1 MRVNPA
7 GAHSAGRGKIPRQG
21 ENSKSTPIRIIA
33 VFKIRRPHVSAA
45 FALCLGVASTPALA
59 WTPASQEFIAEM
71 GARLAPPDLYRQIAR
86 NRNAYLLGAVA
97 PFDDRQPAS
106 HVKTSE
112 GEGQLDAV
120 IVVAVNNAIRAIE
133 THRPFNEIVYRLGL
147 VAHFL
152 ADANNPLNT
161 AASDPRE
168 ARYAEDF
175 RAYLEST
182 TPRVEV
188 VFYGF
193 RPGFQGR
200 RDLPQLIRETL
211 TRSRKL
217 YPLVGREYRRIGF
230 ASGAAS
236 FDDRSTAYAVAAL
249 SFSHAV
255 SDIAEVLR
263 YIWLEAGGIDT
274 RQRVPARS
282 QQIIR
287 LPR

>member
-1 MRVNPA
+1 MNIRVLRIRRFLFPA
-7 GAHSAGRGKIPRQG
+7 G
-21 ENSKSTPIRIIA
+21 
-33 VFKIRRPHVSAA
+33 AA
-45 FALCLGVASTPALA
+45 FALWLGVAGEPTLA

-86 NRNAYLLGAVA
+86 NRDAYLMGAGA
-97 PFDDRQPAS
+97 PFDDRQPAG
-106 HVKTSE
+106 HVKTPE
-112 GEGQLDAV
+112 GDGRLDEMIILAV
-120 IVVAVNNAIRAIE
+120 GNAIRAIE

-161 AASDPRE
+161 AESDPRE
-168 ARYAEDF
+168 AGYAADF

-182 TPRVEV
+182 EPRVEV
-188 VFYGF
+188 IFYGF
-193 RPGFQGR
+193 RPGFRGR
-200 RDLPQLIRETL
+200 RDLPQLIREAL
-211 TRSRKL
+211 GRGRRL

-230 ASGAAS
+230 AAGAGS

-274 RQRVPARS
+274 RRRVPTRGRE
-282 QQIIR
+282 IIH

>member
-1 MRVNPA
+1 MNIRELKIHRFLIPA
-7 GAHSAGRGKIPRQG
+7 AL
-21 ENSKSTPIRIIA
+21 
-33 VFKIRRPHVSAA
+33 
-45 FALCLGVASTPALA
+45 ALCLGVVGEPSLA

-86 NRNAYLLGAVA
+86 NRNAYLMGAVV
-97 PFDDRQPAS
+97 PCNDRQPAD
-106 HVKTSE
+106 HVKTAE
-112 GEGQLDAV
+112 GHGRLDEMIVLAV
-120 IVVAVNNAIRAIE
+120 GNAIRAIE

-152 ADANNPLNT
+152 ADANNPL
-161 AASDPRE
+161 AAAESDPRE
-168 ARYAEDF
+168 ARYTADF
-175 RAYLEST
+175 RAYLESIE
-182 TPRVEV
+182 PRVEV

-193 RPGFQGR
+193 RPGFQGA
-200 RDLPQLIRETL
+200 RDLPSLIQDTL
-211 TRSRKL
+211 ARGRRL

-230 ASGAAS
+230 AAGTRS

-249 SFSHAV
+249 SYSHAV

-274 RQRVPARS
+274 RQGVPVRG
-282 QQIIR
+282 QKIIR